1 MTFSFH
7 PEAEKE
13 FLHSI
18 SYYEDCEPGLGI
30 DFALEVQA
38 SIKKQAEQTSG
49 KNTSHPTASSFRLS
63 EAVIGRCSDVRK
75 VGFYYGAPAF
85 ALRATAGMP
94 SNYFPNPCSRS
105 QSKAGTIS

>member
-30 DFALEVQA
+30 DFAREVQA
-38 SIKKQAEQTSG
+38 SIKNALDYPSMWPII
-49 KNTSHPTASSFRLS
+49 SDDIH
-63 EAVIGRCSDVRK
+63 RCQVNR
-75 VGFYYGAPAF
+75 
-85 ALRATAGMP
+85 
-94 SNYFPNPCSRS
+94 FP
-105 QSKAGTIS
+105 

>member
-38 SIKKQAEQTSG
+38 SIKNALDYPSMW
-49 KNTSHPTASSFRLS
+49 PIIS
-63 EAVIGRCSDVRK
+63 EDIHRCQVNRFPYGVLYSPEPQGIFVLAVMHLHRK
-75 VGFYYGAPAF
+75 PDYWKHRQETG
-85 ALRATAGMP
+85 
-94 SNYFPNPCSRS
+94 
-105 QSKAGTIS
+105 